1 MVTELGCYGEGGVS
15 FVLERNKPMT
25 VFRSRFRKNFS
36 KQLSEKRQRTC
47 VTDSL
52 WREAA
57 SVVNKVKV
65 VKGHTC

>member
-1 MVTELGCYGEGGVS
+1 MS
-15 FVLERNKPMT
+15 FVLERNESMT
-25 VFRSRFRKNFS
+25 VFRSKFRKNVS

-57 SVVNKVKV
+57 CVVNQEKV